1 MLKMGI
7 KLEGSD
13 IWEDCLDRKQLEKEK
28 IKYAEDMKAAQK
40 AAQQFV
46 LSNLENIKKIVIEYE
61 DGNYE
66 GTMAD
71 LKSAI
76 NTARLEDLQKF
87 PKTKQL
93 AYESHA
99 YLRVVLRKG

>member
-1 MLKMGI
+1 MVRV

-13 IWEDCLDRKQLEKEK
+13 IWEGCFDRKQFEKNK
-28 IKYAEDMKAAQK
+28 IKYAANMETAQK
-40 AAQQFV
+40 AAQEFV
-46 LSNLENIKKIVIEYE
+46 MENLERIRKIVIEDE

-76 NTARLEDLQKF
+76 KTARLEDLQKF
-87 PKTKQL
+87 PKTKRL
-93 AYESHA
+93 EYEGYS
-99 YLRVVLRKG
+99 YLRVVFGRKA

>member
-1 MLKMGI
+1 MVRV

-13 IWEDCLDRKQLEKEK
+13 IWEGCLDRKQFEKNK
-28 IKYAEDMKAAQK
+28 IKYAADMEAAQK
-40 AAQQFV
+40 AAQEFV
-46 LSNLENIKKIVIEYE
+46 MENLERIRKIVIEDE

-76 NTARLEDLQKF
+76 KTARLEDLQKF
-87 PKTKQL
+87 PETKRL
-93 AYESHA
+93 EYEGYS
-99 YLRVVLRKG
+99 YLRVVFKRKV

>member
-1 MLKMGI
+1 MAII

-13 IWEDCLDRKQLEKEK
+13 IWEGCLNKKQLEEDK

-40 AAQQFV
+40 AAQEFV
-46 LSNLENIKKIVIEYE
+46 MGNLDNIEKIVIEYE

-93 AYESHA
+93 EYESYS
-99 YLRVVLRKG
+99 YLRVVFRGKR

>member
-1 MLKMGI
+1 MVRV

-13 IWEDCLDRKQLEKEK
+13 IWEGCLDREQYEKDK
-28 IKYAEDMKAAQK
+28 IKYAEDMEAAKKAAQE
-40 AAQQFV
+40 FV
-46 LSNLENIKKIVIEYE
+46 MSNLANIKKIVIEDE

-93 AYESHA
+93 EYEGYS
-99 YLRVVLRKG
+99 YLRVVFRRKR

>member
-1 MLKMGI
+1 MSRI

-13 IWEDCLDRKQLEKEK
+13 IWEGCLNKKQLEEDK
-28 IKYAEDMKAAQK
+28 IKYTEDMKAAQK
-40 AAQQFV
+40 AAQEFV
-46 LSNLENIKKIVIEYE
+46 MGNLDNIEKIVIEYE

-99 YLRVVLRKG
+99 YLRVVFRRKG